1 MRECQMR
8 SSRVGILDMAGKAAD
23 IVGSGA
29 HGVRSTDR
37 IVANTVNTAATAN
50 TADTEHPNMDRSKGH
65 RPVPEGRGC
74 QRQAHPKVQVSRKTL
89 SSDCPPFRV

>member
-1 MRECQMR
+1 MR

-29 HGVRSTDR
+29 HGARSTDR

-50 TADTEHPNMDRSKGH
+50 IADTEHPHTDRSKGH
-65 RPVPEGRGC
+65 RTAREDSG
-74 QRQAHPKVQVSRKTL
+74 
-89 SSDCPPFRV
+89 